1 MNQGSS
7 SFRNNQDQ
15 QMRDVLQLNQKHQ
28 QRNYNN
34 DIAMIQAAKDAITQ
48 SVHMSNLLKDR
59 KDQYDIVLTQRKYIW
74 KQEEQLYNEIDQ
86 LRDTH
91 RRYQESINRY
101 GIRNNNLETEIQS
114 KFEQVNTKL
123 NFIQEEKK
131 QVLNNFNLIQQ
142 SLVNSK
148 SKLSSNG
155 QFVIES
161 NQQYDKLVDFIHKQE
176 EKVKLL
182 KNDQTNLAI
191 NQIIPFDSKLQQMAQ
206 DTYEKQQ
213 KYVYQGTKFQGNELQ
228 KIAAFSTL
236 RKKIEQHIQK
246 KGFQDVILDL
256 PFKLDE
262 KYQKENTKT
271 IEYDSTLQELDE
283 FRKEYI
289 AQGGNDPKFLQ
300 EINEL
305 ERQYKESHPLGIFD
319 SYNKMNHT
327 KLHNSDQ
334 VSQNPIFSYLPQQ
347 YQKDI
352 LDLEYKLKEQK
363 EPDLKNPQMNKQL
376 LRSKLNVSDSSK
388 VDEIILENLRFQE
401 SELLLKSKNNEYY
414 KLKYNEIQKLK
425 QIHER
430 NYLEKK
436 VQEQQAL
443 RQIEDDM
450 LNFKE
455 KGKTNLTYL
464 QQLQQ
469 GIGTR
474 PLFYD
479 QDSGFVIRIDFVNKL
494 PICYDYVKIGY
505 GIFIKNID
513 EPKTIMNTN
522 QHECANENIY
532 SKKCVIQERFVERN
546 HEIFR
551 DTYLYIVLW
560 CFSQDFGSGMVPI
573 QVGWSIHKLF
583 DDEKLISG
591 GYLLPV
597 YNSNFTFELQRLP
610 EVQEIKIGIRICLVD
625 DENLDLDNKIMSLMD
640 YKIQTIHLKQ
650 SELID
655 QERQN
660 IFKEYKII
668 PLPEEYLLVRTNETK
683 LWQSELPPNVYKLID
698 YNFMNEEEVALKQ
711 QELEYEERRMNRLNR
726 PKRRFMGK
734 QGTIARGSSER
745 KKTTLTFKQRL
756 ALKKGAATPGTTKAK
771 SSEKEQTSKPQ
782 SRPQSKADTS
792 RKKVDEVKST
802 TRVQEKEKSALIP
815 LKPRKLM
822 FKLRSLSQIYV
833 GGITTLTLKLALFQG
848 IQLLD
853 DDDKNM
859 CVFSKELDPDEKGD
873 NYINFNESFT
883 FELNLTQYFED
894 YEEAEILNTYLFIA
908 IFKEVTNLFGWHAIQ
923 AFDTSDEQF
932 KVKSGIYY
940 ENLFGPPGQA
950 PPFNFNKAKRLNTQ
964 INFIMMQDDDRVLQ
978 LPTIDNYKLDQ
989 KLLTEEDKEKRKKI
1003 YSVANPK
1010 WNTQIRLDISSLRN
1024 FQSKD
1029 EFIMKTIVIE
1039 EENIIIDAIDRQ
1051 CIKFDHVQLFEGTG
1065 KGEFIANHQIILR
1078 IGTRYLID
1086 TFTTTF
1092 KKLNYLFSFFIK
1104 QQIVGVCK
1112 FPLFSAGG
1120 ALNVGSQ
1127 RLMVHDLDEGGN
1139 IGKKTTKEMY
1149 IFIQEEQLN
1158 LKDIEETPKYAQQTK
1173 EQKIVNKQDQSKYL
1187 IIEIDQLT
1195 DYLSQEPIDF
1205 TIQVYNGEEPAI
1217 DSDGVICAYTSLN
1230 PYQPKPNYSVP
1241 INEAVYFKMPI
1252 NAIIER
1258 KQGLE
1263 NYQVFISFSDLGWI
1277 SFQLF
1282 LNGELNSSDFV
1293 GKLFRGEV
1301 PAPPVDY
1308 TNMKKI
1314 NTKVSYYVKY
1324 DLKQTEEFRNS
1335 LIEDSRSGVMKSEAQ
1350 KNQQSLP
1357 SEQAAKIASRR
1368 TMNSNDNLDKL
1379 SIMLINVN
1387 GFQNKSKLQ
1396 VKGILM
1402 MDGKTLLDKYNIS
1415 CSFKSEMV
1423 DNVNKVAFFNNARFT
1438 FSVDIPSLQ
1447 METYLFLSILDEKE
1461 AVIAWFGKRLV
1472 QAVGKVNRGQQFE
1485 YLFSPPLMRPPLD
1498 HSKIQNLQQS
1508 IQFEVK

>member
-1 MNQGSS
+1 MDPAP
-7 SFRNNQDQ
+7 SFRNNSDQ

-28 QRNYNN
+28 LRSYNE
-34 DIAMIQAAKDAITQ
+34 DVAMIQQAKDAITS
-48 SVHMSNLLKDR
+48 SVHMNNLLKDR
-59 KDQYDIVLTQRKYIW
+59 KDQYDIVLTQRKYLW
-74 KQEEQLYNEIDQ
+74 KQEEQVYNEIDQ
-86 LRDTH
+86 LRDSH
-91 RRYQESINRY
+91 RRYQESVNRY
-101 GIRNNNLETEIQS
+101 GIRNNNLEAEIQS
-114 KFEQVNTKL
+114 KFEQVNSKL

-131 QVLNNFNLIQQ
+131 QVTKNFNLIQQ

-176 EKVKLL
+176 QKVKYL

-191 NQIIPFDSKLQQMAQ
+191 NQLIPFDSKLQQMAQ

-236 RKKIEQHIQK
+236 RKKIEQHVQK
-246 KGFQDVILDL
+246 KGFQEVILDL

-262 KYQKENTKT
+262 KYQKENTKA
-271 IEYDSTLQELDE
+271 IAYDSTLQELDE
-283 FRKEYI
+283 FRNDYI
-289 AQGGNDPKFLQ
+289 AKGGNDPKFLK

-305 ERQYKESHPLGIFD
+305 ERQYKENHPLGIFD
-319 SYNKMNHT
+319 ANNQLSHPK
-327 KLHNSDQ
+327 SQDQ
-334 VSQNPIFSYLPQQ
+334 VSQNPIFTYLPQQ

-352 LDLEYKLKEQK
+352 LDLEFKLQEQK
-363 EPDLKNPQMNKQL
+363 EADLKNPQMNKQL
-376 LRSKLNVSDSSK
+376 LRSQLNVSDSSK
-388 VDEIILENLRFQE
+388 VDEIILENLRFEE

-436 VQEQQAL
+436 VQEQLAL

-455 KGKTNLTYL
+455 KGQTKLTYL

-479 QDSGFVIRIDFVNKL
+479 QDTGFVVRIDFVNKL
-494 PICYDYVKIGY
+494 PICYDFVKVGY
-505 GIFIKNID
+505 GIFIKNVD
-513 EPKTIMNTN
+513 EPKVIMNTN
-522 QHECANENIY
+522 QHECVNENIY
-532 SKKCVIQERFVERN
+532 SKKCVIQEKFVERN

-583 DDEKLISG
+583 DEEKLMSG
-591 GYLLPV
+591 GYLLPI
-597 YNSNFTFELQRLP
+597 YNSSFTFELQRLP
-610 EVQEIKIGIRICLVD
+610 EVQEIKIGLRICLPGD
-625 DENLDLDNKIMSLMD
+625 QNLDLDNKIMSLMD
-640 YKIQTIHLKQ
+640 YKVQPVHLKKP
-650 SELID
+650 ELID

-660 IFKEYKII
+660 VFREYKII
-668 PLPEEYLLVRTNETK
+668 PLPEEYIQVRTNDTK

-711 QELEYEERRMNRLNR
+711 QEQEYEERRMNRLNR

-734 QGTIARGSSER
+734 QGTIARGSSEK
-745 KKTTLTFKQRL
+745 KKTMLTFKQRL
-756 ALKKGAATPGTTKAK
+756 ALKKGAVTPASTKAK
-771 SSEKEQTSKPQ
+771 PTEKEQS
-782 SRPQSKADTS
+782 SRPQSKADIS
-792 RKKVDEVKST
+792 RKKLEESTT
-802 TRVQEKEKSALIP
+802 TRVQEKQKSALIP
-815 LKPRKLM
+815 SKPRKLM

-833 GGITTLTLKLALFQG
+833 GGITTLTMKLALFQG

-859 CVFSKELDPDEKGD
+859 CVFSKELEPDEKGD

-894 YEEAEILNTYLFIA
+894 YEESEILSTFLFIA

-923 AFDTSDEQF
+923 AFDTSDEHF

-940 ENLFGPPGQA
+940 ENLYGPPGQA

-1010 WNTQIRLDISSLRN
+1010 WNTQIRLDISSFRN

-1051 CIKFDHVQLFEGTG
+1051 CIKFDQVQLFEGTG
-1065 KGEFIANHQIILR
+1065 KGEFIANHLIILR
-1078 IGTRYLID
+1078 IGTRYLVD

-1127 RLMVHDLDEGGN
+1127 RLMVHDLDDSGK

-1205 TIQVYNGEEPAI
+1205 TIQVYNGEEPAM
-1217 DSDGVICAYTSLN
+1217 DSDGVICAYTSVT
-1230 PYQPKPNYSVP
+1230 PFQPKPNYSVP

-1293 GKLFRGEV
+1293 GKLFRGDV

-1314 NTKVSYYVKY
+1314 NTKVSYNVKY

-1335 LIEDSRSGVMKSEAQ
+1335 QVEERSGLMRSETQ
-1350 KNQQSLP
+1350 KNLQSIP
-1357 SEQAAKIASRR
+1357 SEQTAKIPSRR
-1368 TMNSNDNLDKL
+1368 TMNSNENLDKL
-1379 SIMLINVN
+1379 QIMLINVN
-1387 GFQNKSKLQ
+1387 GFINQKKLQ

-1402 MDGKTLLDKYNIS
+1402 MEGKTLLDKYNQS
-1415 CSFKSEMV
+1415 CSFKSEFI
-1423 DNVNKVAFFNNARFT
+1423 DNVKKVAFFNNARFT
-1438 FSVDIPSLQ
+1438 FSVDIPTLQ
-1447 METYLFLSILDEKE
+1447 MESYLFLSIFDEKE
-1461 AVIAWFGKRLV
+1461 TVIAWFGKRLV
-1472 QAVGKVNRGQQFE
+1472 QAVGKLNRGQQFE
-1485 YLFSPPLMRPPLD
+1485 YLFAPPLMRPPLD
-1498 HSKIQNLQQS
+1498 HSQIQNLQQS